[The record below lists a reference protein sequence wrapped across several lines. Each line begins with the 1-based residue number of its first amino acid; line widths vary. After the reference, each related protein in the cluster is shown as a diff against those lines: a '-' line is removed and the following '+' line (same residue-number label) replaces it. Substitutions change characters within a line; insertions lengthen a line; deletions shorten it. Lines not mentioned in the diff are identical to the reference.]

1 MSSHSFFSS
10 EDIFNRMVVAS
21 IRNRILKKTKN
32 GGIFRLALSGG
43 STPQKIY
50 RMLAKEK
57 DIGWSQVELYIVDER
72 YVPLDDKHSNY
83 RMISESL
90 AKPLEGKLRAFHFFD
105 TSLPL
110 AQALKSY
117 EKDLRVNDSSFFDLI
132 ILGIGI
138 DGHTASLFPKSKT
151 LKISKRWTAH
161 ATTDQFDA
169 RDRLTLTYPA
179 LESSKEIFFV
189 LKGEEKRAVLSQLVR
204 AKPGDS
210 KLPAARLFHREK
222 TQVFF
227 CE

>member
-21 IRNRILKKTKN
+21 IRNRIRKKTKS
-32 GGIFRLALSGG
+32 GGLFRLALSGG
-43 STPQKIY
+43 ATPQKIY

-57 DIGWSQVELYIVDER
+57 DINWSQVELYMVDER
-72 YVPLDDKHSNY
+72 YVPLDDKYSNH

-105 TSLPL
+105 TSLPM
-110 AQALKSY
+110 AQALKAY
-117 EKDLRVNDSSFFDLI
+117 EKELRVNDTSFFDLI

-138 DGHTASLFPKSKT
+138 DGHTASLFPRSKA
-151 LKISKRWTAH
+151 LKIEKRWVAH
-161 ATTDQFDA
+161 AATDQFDV

-179 LESSKEIFFV
+179 LESSKEIFF
-189 LKGEEKRAVLSQLVR
+189 LIKGEEKRSVLSQLVHS
-204 AKPGDS
+204 KPGNS
-210 KLPAARLFHREK
+210 NLPAARLFHREK